1 MERQVDVKTFIWKDR
16 WIERQT
22 KGKTIE
28 RQTEGKIDKGKDRQ
42 IERQTYGKMGGQ
54 KDRQREMPNAKWAN
68 QHVGRWEV
76 SRMADRCLNRW
87 TNEQKN

>member
-42 IERQTYGKMGGQ
+42 IERQTYGKMGG
-54 KDRQREMPNAKWAN
+54 
-68 QHVGRWEV
+68 
-76 SRMADRCLNRW
+76 
-87 TNEQKN
+87 